1 VSGEVRLPT
10 QGFGV
15 SINPPLD
22 IVLDVAR
29 AADPTRYRQAVE
41 RLTRTA
47 PDAAAFEEMLDPARA
62 VSASASPMAAPQ
74 GAVTSK
80 PIPSDA
86 AKAFQGFEAM
96 ALTTFVEAAFPDNAS
111 AVFGSGL
118 AGGVWKSMLAEQMAT
133 QMARSGG
140 IGIADQLASFA
151 ERTGMLADRPV
162 AAGGS
167 PLDPEMLVMTVERGF
182 LGSIA
187 PDDQTVDDLS
197 NS

>member
-1 VSGEVRLPT
+1 M
-10 QGFGV
+10 

-41 RLTRTA
+41 RLTRAA
-47 PDAAAFEEMLDPARA
+47 PANAAAFEGMLDPAKA
-62 VSASASPMAAPQ
+62 VAASALPVERSAAPPS
-74 GAVTSK
+74 AMTSK

-86 AKAFQGFEAM
+86 AKAFRGFEAM
-96 ALTTFVEAAFPDNAS
+96 TLTTFVEAAFPDNAS
-111 AVFGSGL
+111 AVFGSGT
-118 AGGVWKSMLAEQMAT
+118 AGGVWKSMLAEQIAT
-133 QMARSGG
+133 QMARAGG

-151 ERTGMLADRPV
+151 DRTGMLADRPV

-167 PLDPEMLVMTVERGF
+167 PLDPEMLVMTIERGF

-187 PDDQTVDDLS
+187 PDEQMTDETS
-197 NS
+197 NLQVGST

>member
-1 VSGEVRLPT
+1 M
-10 QGFGV
+10 

-41 RLTRTA
+41 RLTRGA
-47 PDAAAFEEMLDPARA
+47 PADAAAFEGMLDPATTASAPASPVVTPQSA
-62 VSASASPMAAPQ
+62 VSSRP
-74 GAVTSK
+74 V
-80 PIPSDA
+80 PSDA
-86 AKAFQGFEAM
+86 AKAFRGFEAM

-111 AVFGSGL
+111 AAFGSGL
-118 AGGVWKSMLAEQMAT
+118 AGGVWKSMLAEQIAT

-151 ERTGMLADRPV
+151 DRTGMLAGRPV

-167 PLDPEMLVMTVERGF
+167 PLDPKMLVMTVERGF

-187 PDDQTVDDLS
+187 PDEQTVDDLS
-197 NS
+197 DPQVGST

>member
-1 VSGEVRLPT
+1 M
-10 QGFGV
+10 

-29 AADPTRYRQAVE
+29 AADPSRYRQAVE
-41 RLTRTA
+41 RLTRAA
-47 PDAAAFEEMLDPARA
+47 PDAAAFEGMLDPPKAA
-62 VSASASPMAAPQ
+62 SPSASPIAGTSAPES
-74 GAVTSK
+74 AVTSK
-80 PIPSDA
+80 PIASDA

-96 ALTTFVEAAFPDNAS
+96 ALTTFVEAAFPDNAG

-118 AGGVWKSMLAEQMAT
+118 AGGVWKSMLAEQIAA

-151 ERTGMLADRPV
+151 DRTGMLSGGPV

-167 PLDPEMLVMTVERGF
+167 PLDPKMLVMTVERGF

-187 PDDQTVDDLS
+187 PDDQTVDDVS
-197 NS
+197 NSQVGST

>member
-1 VSGEVRLPT
+1 M
-10 QGFGV
+10 

-41 RLTRTA
+41 RLTRAA
-47 PDAAAFEEMLDPARA
+47 PADAAAFEGMLDPATTASAPASPAVAPQSA
-62 VSASASPMAAPQ
+62 VSSRPL
-74 GAVTSK
+74 
-80 PIPSDA
+80 PSDA
-86 AKAFQGFEAM
+86 AKAFRGFEAM
-96 ALTTFVEAAFPDNAS
+96 ALTTFVEAAFPGNAS
-111 AVFGSGL
+111 AAFGSGL
-118 AGGVWKSMLAEQMAT
+118 AGGVWKSMLAEQIAT

-151 ERTGMLADRPV
+151 DRTGMLAGRPV

-167 PLDPEMLVMTVERGF
+167 PLDPKMLVMTVERGF

-187 PDDQTVDDLS
+187 PDEQTVDDLS
-197 NS
+197 DPQVGST